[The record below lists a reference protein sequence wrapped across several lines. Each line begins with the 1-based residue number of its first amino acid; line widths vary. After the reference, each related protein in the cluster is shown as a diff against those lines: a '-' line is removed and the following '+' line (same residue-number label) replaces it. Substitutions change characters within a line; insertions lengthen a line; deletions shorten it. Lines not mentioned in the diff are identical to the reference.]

1 MAFKSLDLIRQ
12 DARAT
17 LRRFPLAILSSVIGS
32 LAMVVLLNLQHY
44 PKSEYESLWKLAMVS
59 TLGITL
65 FLSLSL
71 FSEVKRH
78 DERKAA
84 GMQACGLA
92 LLALYFVSLFKDLKG
107 IDFYTFFLIN
117 VDLHLLVAIAPFL
130 FERNLTKAFWQYN
143 KSLFIRIGVSV
154 IYSATIYIGV
164 VIAIVS
170 LDKLFNLN
178 IKGEIY
184 GQIWFI
190 VAGIFNT
197 WFFLGGVPQDI
208 AGLETREDYPKGLRI
223 FTQFILI
230 PLVIL
235 YYSILYLYMAKII
248 VTWTLPVGWLSSLI
262 IGASLLG
269 ILTLLLVYPLRD
281 RSEFGWIKSYA
292 KNFYIALFP
301 LVILMGVAIFRR
313 IFDYGITVERYFV
326 LLFTIWLLY
335 ISVKFTF
342 RPNTDIR
349 LIPTSMCL
357 LIVMAT
363 FGPLSAV
370 QVSSKSQMVRLE
382 GYLARNGYFS
392 EGKLQKVK
400 RKVPFKDNAEISS
413 IVGYLYRTHGLQ
425 ILNRWAPAGT
435 DFKNMDQYAFCQT
448 YLGIEV
454 VYDYRN
460 RWDNG
465 NGPQYYFSYGIKLE
479 SLRVVKG
486 FDYMYEING
495 YYRVQNQEPWKRTIE
510 TPDGNL
516 DVVFGPNENG
526 IQFQSAGGAV
536 TFDVARMVNALR
548 EAKGINGYN
557 IEPSLMTVESE
568 NEHLKMKCVFSS
580 IGGNF
585 VDDLPKVENFNA
597 QIYLKFKGKE

>member
-1 MAFKSLDLIRQ
+1 MAFKSLDLILQ
-12 DARAT
+12 DARST

-32 LAMVVLLNLQHY
+32 FAMVVLLNLQKY
-44 PKSEYESLWKLAMVS
+44 PRSDYDPLWKLAMVS

-84 GMQACGLA
+84 GIQAGGLA
-92 LLALYFVSLFKDLKG
+92 LLALYFVSLLKDLKG
-107 IDFYTFFLIN
+107 IHFYTFFLIN
-117 VDLHLLVAIAPFL
+117 CDLHLLVAIAPFL
-130 FERNLTKAFWQYN
+130 FERSLTNAFWQYN
-143 KSLFIRIGVSV
+143 KSLFIRIGVSA
-154 IYSATIYIGV
+154 IYSATIYIGI

-184 GQIWFI
+184 GQLWFI
-190 VAGIFNT
+190 VVGVFNT
-197 WFFLGGVPQDI
+197 WFFLGGVPKDI

-235 YYSILYLYMAKII
+235 YYAILYLYMAKII
-248 VTWTLPVGWLSSLI
+248 FTWTLPVGWLSSLI

-326 LLFTIWLLY
+326 LLFTVWLFY
-335 ISVKFTF
+335 IAIKFTF
-342 RPNTDIR
+342 RPNTHIR

-357 LIVMAT
+357 LIVLAT

-370 QVSSKSQMVRLE
+370 QVSSKSQMARLE
-382 GYLARNGYFS
+382 GYLASNGYFLD
-392 EGKLQKVK
+392 GKLQKVK
-400 RKVPFKDNAEISS
+400 RKVSFKDNAEISS
-413 IVGYLYRTHGLQ
+413 IVGYLHRTHGLH

-435 DFKNMDQYAFCQT
+435 DFKTMDQYSFCQT
-448 YLGIEV
+448 YLGIDV

-460 RWDNG
+460 RWDNS
-465 NGPQYYFSYGIKLE
+465 NGPQYYFNYSIKQE

-486 FDYMYEING
+486 FDYMYELNG
-495 YYRVQNQEPWKRTIE
+495 YYRMQNQEPWKKTIE
-510 TPDGNL
+510 TPDGEL
-516 DVVFGPNENG
+516 DVIFGSTENG
-526 IQFQSAGGAV
+526 IQFQTPAGPE

-548 EAKGINGYN
+548 EAKGINGHN
-557 IEPSLMTVESE
+557 IEPAMMTVESE
-568 NEHLKMKCVFSS
+568 NEHLKMKCEFTSL
-580 IGGNF
+580 GGQF
-585 VDDLPKVENFNA
+585 TDDVTRVENFNA
-597 QIYLKFKGKE
+597 HVYLKFKGKE